1 MALPA
6 RNVELLRLLLADDVG
21 SGCGLRGCRL
31 WGLGVQGFFGLGF
44 RVWALGRFRVMWDV
58 PLFPRCESSEALQR
72 RP

>member
-31 WGLGVQGFFGLGF
+31 WGLGVQGFFWVRLSGLGF
-44 RVWALGRFRVMWDV
+44 REVSGYVGCTALSKV
-58 PLFPRCESSEALQR
+58 
-72 RP
+72 